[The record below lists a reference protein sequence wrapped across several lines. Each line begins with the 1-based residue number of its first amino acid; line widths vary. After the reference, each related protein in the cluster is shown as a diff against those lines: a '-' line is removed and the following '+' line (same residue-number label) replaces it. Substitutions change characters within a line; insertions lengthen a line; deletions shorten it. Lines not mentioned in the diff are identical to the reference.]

1 MADRQFIP
9 ALGFSWLT
17 RFYDPVVALTCRERR
32 FRNRLLDQAD
42 LQPHARVLDVAC
54 GTATFTLLVKQRF
67 PDCEVAGLDGDAGI
81 LRLAQRKAARAGV
94 DVTFTHGL
102 SNAMPYADASFDAVF
117 ASLFFHHLD
126 TGEKLRTLQEVMRVL
141 IPGGGFHICDWGAGS
156 TRYARA
162 AFTTVRLLDGFD
174 VTRDN
179 AEGRLPTLMHAAG
192 FHLIHET
199 GRVETILGTLQL
211 LAAQRSGTGNA
222 LGRLAETEA

>member
-1 MADRQFIP
+1 MGESQLIP

-17 RFYDPVVALTCRERR
+17 RLYDPVVALTCRERR
-32 FRNRLLDQAD
+32 FRNRLLDQAE

-54 GTATFTLLVKQRF
+54 GTATFALLVKQRF
-67 PDCEVAGLDGDAGI
+67 PNCEVTGLDGDARV
-81 LRLAQRKAARAGV
+81 LRLAQGKAARAGV

-117 ASLFFHHLD
+117 ASLFFHHLG
-126 TGEKLRTLQEVMRVL
+126 TGDKLRTLQEIMRVL
-141 IPGGGFHICDWGAGS
+141 VPGGGFHICDWGAGS

-162 AFTTVRLLDGFD
+162 AFTSVRLLDGFD

-179 AEGRLPTLMHAAG
+179 AEGRLPTLMQAAG
-192 FHLIHET
+192 FHSIRET

-211 LAAQRSGTGNA
+211 LAARRSVMGNA
-222 LGRLAETEA
+222 LGGPAETGA

>member
-54 GTATFTLLVKQRF
+54 GTATFALLVKQRF

-222 LGRLAETEA
+222 LGGLAETEA